1 MISPL
6 NLQQAE
12 SVEVRCPPRPDS
24 DVSTVTKKW
33 ALPVVKAVR
42 WRGLL
47 RWLTSKGNDFVKRSL
62 WFQMLINESIC
73 EMLFREDL
81 YFTSLF

>member
-6 NLQQAE
+6 NLQEE
-12 SVEVRCPPRPDS
+12 SVKVRCPLRPDS

-33 ALPVVKAVR
+33 AQPVVKAVR

-47 RWLTSKGNDFVKRSL
+47 RLTSKGNDFVKRSL
-62 WFQMLINESIC
+62 WFQMDVGQNGRPRGPQ
-73 EMLFREDL
+73 MLV
-81 YFTSLF
+81 